1 MKFIRYSIMLAV
13 VCRPAAAAAQDGM
26 PDMPGMHAH
35 ASQMEMGGA
44 PLGIADGRDGSG
56 TSWLPD
62 DTPPSGPMWHVRG
75 WMLMAHGQAFLQA
88 IDVTGD
94 RGDRQVGS
102 VNWAM
107 GMAQHPLLGGQLTLR
122 VMTSLEPLTV
132 GRCGY
137 PDLAQSGES
146 CRGAALHD
154 RQHPHD
160 LFMETAARYQRAV
173 GDRVA
178 VEIYGGPAGE
188 PALGPVA
195 YPHRPSAAPE
205 LFAPIAHHWLD
216 ATHVSFG
223 VVTGGVYGRRWKAEA
238 SVFNGREPDE
248 ARYGLDVARLDS
260 WSARASW
267 LPRPRLALQ
276 ASTGVLRDVGH
287 HGDETVDVRRTTASA
302 TYHRLTPHGVWATTG
317 AWGVNREHGESS
329 HAWLAETAIDVSA
342 ADVLFARAEWVQKSA
357 ADLALPGSGTSSA
370 ASGIIKVQAGYTRW
384 LAASAGLRAGIG
396 GSIGVA
402 RLPAA
407 AAPAYG
413 SSAPVEMS
421 VFLRLQSAVRSPRVH
436 KPQADVGAVP
446 RGRPN
451 DNP

>member
-1 MKFIRYSIMLAV
+1 MKFIRYSIMLAAACV
-13 VCRPAAAAAQDGM
+13 PAAAAAQDGM
-26 PDMPGMHAH
+26 PDMPGMTMHAH
-35 ASQMEMGGA
+35 MEMSGA

-62 DTPPSGPMWHVRG
+62 DTPASGSMWHVRD

-94 RGDRQVGS
+94 RGDRQAGS

-107 GMAQHPLLGGQLTLR
+107 GMAQHALWGGQLTLR
-122 VMTSLEPLTV
+122 AMTSLEPLTV

-146 CRGAALHD
+146 CRGVALHD

-160 LFMETAARYQRAV
+160 VFMETAARYQRAV

-178 VEIYGGPAGE
+178 IEIYGGPAGE

-195 YPHRPSAAPE
+195 YPHRPSAAPD

-223 VVTGGVYGRRWKAEA
+223 VLTAGVYGRRWKAEA
-238 SVFNGREPDE
+238 SAFNGREPDD
-248 ARYGLDVARLDS
+248 ARYGFDVARLDS
-260 WSARASW
+260 WSTRVSW
-267 LPRPRLALQ
+267 LPSPRLAVQ
-276 ASTGVLRDVGH
+276 VSTGLLHDVDH
-287 HGDETVDVRRTTASA
+287 HDDDAMDVRRTTASA
-302 TYHRLTPHGVWATTG
+302 TYHRRTSRGLWTTTA

-329 HAWLAETAIDVSA
+329 QAWLAETAVDVSA
-342 ADVLFARAEWVQKSA
+342 SDVVFARAECVQKSA
-357 ADLALPGSGTSSA
+357 ADLALPDSGAPSD

-384 LAASAGLRAGIG
+384 LAAAAGLRAGIG

-402 RLPAA
+402 RVPSTAV
-407 AAPAYG
+407 PAYG
-413 SSAPVEMS
+413 SKSPIEMS
-421 VFLRLQSAVRSPRVH
+421 VFFRLSAFAKATADKQGRPRVAVRP
-436 KPQADVGAVP
+436 
-446 RGRPN
+446 
-451 DNP
+451 